1 MMVSEWAKRLSFY
14 QERYSYCFGKTFD
27 HKRLLKGCI
36 EGFYGRCLVSK
47 ELVFIK
53 VPTWEESTLR
63 LLAVV
68 EDVLW
73 YSPQFQY
80 TLTV

>member
-1 MMVSEWAKRLSFY
+1 M
-14 QERYSYCFGKTFD
+14 
-27 HKRLLKGCI
+27 
-36 EGFYGRCLVSK
+36 VSK